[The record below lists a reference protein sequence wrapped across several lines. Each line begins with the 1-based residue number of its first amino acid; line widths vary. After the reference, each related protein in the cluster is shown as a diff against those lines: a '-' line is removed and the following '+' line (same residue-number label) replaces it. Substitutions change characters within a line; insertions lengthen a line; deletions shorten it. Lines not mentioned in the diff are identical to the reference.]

1 MISGR
6 HDVLR
11 PVATYQTP
19 MFESIGTPDDLKHH
33 AILEGGHAP
42 PQSQLSRETLD
53 WLDQYLGPVQ

>member
-19 MFESIGTPDDLKHH
+19 MFESIGTPNDLKHH